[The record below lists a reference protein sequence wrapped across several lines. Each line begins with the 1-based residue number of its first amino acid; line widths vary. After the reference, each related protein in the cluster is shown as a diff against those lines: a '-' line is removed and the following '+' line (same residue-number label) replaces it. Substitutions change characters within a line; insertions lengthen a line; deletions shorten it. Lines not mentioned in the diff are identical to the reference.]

1 MVNQIKLH
9 FGVIAG
15 TLLALGGC
23 GSTPVPDLPE
33 GDVPVDWGY
42 VSEGSE
48 PGWPATDWWQAFD
61 STELNELVQRLEDS
75 NLDLEINRLNLEQA
89 ELTLRDAGFN
99 LLPTPVVSVSASKN
113 YSGTKPDGA
122 DYTDGGS
129 ESANLS
135 LGITYAD
142 ILSKPTQY
150 ASARA
155 SYESSVA
162 SAVNTRLN
170 TLATASSTYFQL
182 LLIRDRIA
190 FAEQNVAN
198 AETIAKIAQARAD
211 AGTITPLDALQQRI
225 AVATQQANLQSLRQ
239 SEYSAKA
246 ALALM
251 LASSVRE
258 FDVSG
263 DTLADVAIPS
273 VMPGLPSSLLV
284 RRPDIVQARS
294 NLVRSTKDV
303 DLARLEFL
311 PNISLTGSANL
322 VSESL
327 SDLLSGADLFV
338 SSAASLAETLL
349 DNGSRLRN
357 VKRSRLAL
365 ESSLAS
371 YRKVVIGA
379 FNDIEVSLSNI
390 ELLAV
395 LSQVAAENL
404 DLAEEAFRLAEV
416 RYREGAVGFE
426 TVLNAQTTLFNSRN
440 SFLDSKLAQLNAIIS
455 LYVALGGG
463 WQEGES
469 PVMQARS

>member
-1 MVNQIKLH
+1 MVFSRKLN
-9 FGVIAG
+9 VCLASS
-15 TLLALGGC
+15 LLFALGGC
-23 GSTPVPDLPE
+23 GSTPVPELPE
-33 GDVPVDWGY
+33 GDVPTAWGY

-48 PGWPATDWWQAFD
+48 PGWPAIDWWQGFGSA
-61 STELNELVQRLEDS
+61 ELNELVRQLEDS
-75 NLDLEINRLNLEQA
+75 NLDLEINRVNLEQA

-99 LLPTPVVSVSASKN
+99 LLPTPVVSVNASKN
-113 YSGTKPDGA
+113 YSGNKPDGA

-129 ESANLS
+129 ESASLS

-150 ASARA
+150 ASAKA

-162 SAVNTRLN
+162 SVVNTRLN
-170 TLATASSTYFQL
+170 TLATAASTYFQL
-182 LLIRDRIA
+182 LLIRDRIVA
-190 FAEQNVAN
+190 AEQNVAN
-198 AETIAKIAQARAD
+198 AETIANIAQARAD

-225 AVATQQANLQSLRQ
+225 AVATQQASLQSLRQ

-251 LASSVRE
+251 LASSVRD
-258 FDVSG
+258 FDVSAT
-263 DTLADVAIPS
+263 TLADVSVPS
-273 VMPGLPSSLLV
+273 IMPGLPSSLLV
-284 RRPDIVQARS
+284 RRPDIIQARA
-294 NLVRSTKDV
+294 NLVRSAKDV
-303 DLARLEFL
+303 DLARLDFL

-322 VSESL
+322 SSQSL

-338 SSAASLAETLL
+338 GAAASLAETLL
-349 DNGSRLRN
+349 DNGSRVRN
-357 VKRSRLAL
+357 VKRSRLSL

-379 FNDIEVSLSNI
+379 FNNIEVSLSNI
-390 ELLAV
+390 ELLGV
-395 LSQVAAENL
+395 LSGVAAENL
-404 DLAEEAFRLAEV
+404 SLAEEAFRLAEV

-440 SFLDSKLAQLNAIIS
+440 SFLDSKLARLNAIIS

-463 WQEGES
+463 WQEGDS
-469 PVMQARS
+469 PIFQARN